1 MDYTGKVSQIRK
13 GDMYP
18 TMMGP
23 SMKGKI
29 HVEIDLDGNAG
40 HVLIACS
47 SKDAA
52 GFKVGASVTVEVCC
66 PGDAPGDDMSE
77 C

>member
-1 MDYTGKVSQIRK
+1 VEYKGKVSQIRK

-23 SMKGKI
+23 DTKGKV

-40 HVLIACS
+40 HVMLACS
-47 SKDAA
+47 PKDAE
-52 GFKVGASVTVEVCC
+52 GYKFGAAVTVEICSA
-66 PGDAPGDDMSE
+66 DAPGDDMSE